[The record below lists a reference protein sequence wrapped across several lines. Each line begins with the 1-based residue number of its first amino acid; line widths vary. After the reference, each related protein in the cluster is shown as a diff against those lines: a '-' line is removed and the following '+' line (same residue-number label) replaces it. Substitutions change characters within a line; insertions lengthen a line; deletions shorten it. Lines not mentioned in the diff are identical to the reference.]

1 MSGAPSAPGR
11 NAAATAW
18 LDAVR
23 DRTGASRWA
32 LAQRRREHWQVRSRS
47 DSLRD
52 EALAQIADEIL
63 GTTAPS
69 PHLFAIDD
77 LGDAGARLRAAGVS
91 RLLALPAGE
100 AAWLFLES
108 PDLEVAL
115 DLVQVSAEWP
125 PLDVAGLLAAEDV
138 AADMQDLTTWWLAD
152 DGGPATMR
160 TSRGSLLANQLQTA
174 MASLRTTGDESRRNA
189 LLRER
194 ARIASV
200 IHEGITQVLTNVA
213 IQLEVLGHH
222 ADEAAT
228 VRNLVAASRTAV
240 LQALD
245 SLRTAILDL
254 TPPAEEWTD
263 LVVGLRGFVNDFA
276 SQWGVECR
284 LEVLGTPREIASEVV
299 SLAFAFVQEG
309 LTNVR
314 KHARSDHA
322 DVNLTFGPGVVSIE
336 VRDGGVGLEST
347 STEDTDLRRHQGL
360 AILASRVRLLNGR
373 FHLESP
379 AEGGVCVRMVV
390 PA

>member
-1 MSGAPSAPGR
+1 M
-11 NAAATAW
+11 
-18 LDAVR
+18 
-23 DRTGASRWA
+23 
-32 LAQRRREHWQVRSRS
+32 RSRS

-52 EALAQIADEIL
+52 EALSQIADEIL
-63 GTTAPS
+63 GANAPS
-69 PHLFAIDD
+69 PQLFTVDD

-100 AAWLFLES
+100 GAWLFLES
-108 PDLEVAL
+108 PDLEAAL

-125 PLDVAGLLAAEDV
+125 ALDIAGLLAAEDV
-138 AADMQDLTTWWLAD
+138 AADMRDLTTWWLAD
-152 DGGPATMR
+152 EGGSVPMR

-189 LLRER
+189 LIRER

-222 ADEAAT
+222 ADEAET
-228 VRNLVAASRTAV
+228 VRNLVAASRAAV

-276 SQWGVECR
+276 SQWGVGCR
-284 LEVLGTPREIASEVV
+284 LEVLGTPRDIATEVV

-314 KHARSDHA
+314 KHARTDRA
-322 DVNLTFGPGVVSIE
+322 DVNLSFGPGVVSIE
-336 VRDGGVGLEST
+336 VRDAGVGLEDT
-347 STEDTDLRRHQGL
+347 DTKDTDLRRHQGL

-373 FHLESP
+373 FHLDSP
-379 AEGGVCVRMVV
+379 VEGGVSVRMVV